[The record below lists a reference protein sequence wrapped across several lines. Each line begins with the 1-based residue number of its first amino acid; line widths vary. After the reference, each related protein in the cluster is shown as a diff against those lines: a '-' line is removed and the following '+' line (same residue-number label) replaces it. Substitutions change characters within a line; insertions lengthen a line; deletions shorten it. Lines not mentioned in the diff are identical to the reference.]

1 MYAALRRRVN
11 PLRVLTNFPFVYF
24 NGAINS
30 FYAWKGMIVEL
41 ILVPLGVTRGLTVYE
56 KGR

>member
-1 MYAALRRRVN
+1 
-11 PLRVLTNFPFVYF
+11 VLVNFPLVYV
-24 NGAINS
+24 NGAVNS

-41 ILVPLGVTRGLTVYE
+41 VLVPCGIARGLTVYE